1 MAAEARISV
10 LDAIRVCQAEN
21 GMVGCLFEGAAA
33 VFVVGAGGCLFFGR
47 SELSLLFEFLVG
59 KDFRFI

>member
-1 MAAEARISV
+1 
-10 LDAIRVCQAEN
+10 VCHAEN

-33 VFVVGAGGCLFFGR
+33 VVVVGAGGCLFLGR
-47 SELSLLFEFLVG
+47 SELSLLFEFLVR